1 MNSGRHV
8 GITADGGLVMEISN
22 VRAEVGR
29 EVFNTLPGQQVDQEA
44 RVKAQVRPVEKSA
57 EAAQSGLDE
66 QRLRREQEK
75 AKSLSR
81 SELQAAVEEVQVRMD
96 QMGTNLQFAM
106 DKVAEDIVVK
116 VTDKESGELIRQI
129 PSEDVVKLRKQLE
142 ELSGI
147 LFDEKA

>member
-1 MNSGRHV
+1 
-8 GITADGGLVMEISN
+8 MEISN
-22 VRAEVGR
+22 VKTEVGR
-29 EVFNTLPGQQVDQEA
+29 EFFNALPGQQVDQEA
-44 RVKAQVRPVEKSA
+44 RVKAQVRPVEKTA
-57 EAAQSGLDE
+57 EAAKNALDE
-66 QRLRREQEK
+66 KRLRQEQEK
-75 AKSLSR
+75 AQRLSR

-116 VTDKESGELIRQI
+116 VTDKKSGDLIRQI
-129 PSEDVVKLRKQLE
+129 PSEDVIKLRKQLE

>member
-1 MNSGRHV
+1 
-8 GITADGGLVMEISN
+8 MEISN

-75 AKSLSR
+75 AQRLSR